1 MKNQENRLFT
11 SELLETLASYPL
23 YSQEQKKIGDL
34 FAVALFRIGSIRW
47 YVLEGNTEGDRFTF
61 FTLVCGLADGPELGY
76 TDAEELAE
84 IAVDASRYGM
94 RGVLL
99 QVEQVEDF
107 PPPADWLTSTTRT
120 LKGIA
125 TDSRPT
131 RKRRKQP
138 DFNTLQTHTIFN
150 TLQNRLELWT
160 TEKNTPTCFVSVA
173 RS

>member
-1 MKNQENRLFT
+1 MKNQENRLLT

-47 YVLEGNTEGDRFTF
+47 YVLEGNAEGDRFTF

-84 IAVDASRYGM
+84 NAVDASRYGM

-99 QVEQVEDF
+99 KVEQVEDF
-107 PPPADWLTSTTRT
+107 SPCRLAD
-120 LKGIA
+120 IN
-125 TDSRPT
+125 DEDV
-131 RKRRKQP
+131 KRYCDRFTP
-138 DFNTLQTHTIFN
+138 DEEAEEAA
-150 TLQNRLELWT
+150 RL
-160 TEKNTPTCFVSVA
+160 
-173 RS
+173 